1 MRTAVKTIGLLTL
14 LGLLNLPV
22 SGQGVDALI
31 ATGRAYLEQED
42 LANAQQSFAAAVAAS
57 PDHEVANALLGA
69 ARLMTLPYQP
79 AVKQMLDRLG
89 IPETNRNIYNF
100 SLELAR
106 DTNNIPVIPADINT
120 QEVVDLLRTNVLLE
134 LQAVEGNWAK
144 IVSTNFLLTL
154 TTNETKQATN
164 TTVSFA
170 DAQALQ
176 AVLSLFDSLINLAGT
191 CNWDAP
197 LARLQSLINR
207 QPEDIQQFLA
217 QRPWLLTLTR
227 TNDLPAAKQ
236 AMSKAFDLLASSA
249 PLLSKRDTNYN
260 YLIGEKWTTAVSLGG
275 AVAAMLKPSLEG
287 MIIPQLLPTIS
298 LDLSRLFDGSLS
310 PRRFF
315 PAFWHNYMVLG
326 TFPDPTLGN
335 LVLGLSR
342 TTWEEFL
349 ARYFAAAPHVVSPG
363 WLPSGSFQI
372 HVDSLTTRAYALESS
387 PDLIHWSRLG
397 VFSPQDGVIVFSDAH
412 VGGATGEYYR
422 AQEVRNDAFSNRV
435 TLPGLPITVQSDN
448 TNATSELGERGYPK
462 TKTLWWTWTASAN
475 GPVGISLAGSSYN
488 ADLAVYTG
496 SDLAG
501 LSLVTNRMAYD
512 AAVEFNAV
520 AGTTYSIS
528 AGVGWS
534 DTYTEPPSKRLKLTV
549 ATTPPNDRFA
559 DRIALTGTNAT
570 FKGYNLAASIEA
582 NEPKPLSYGD
592 LDRSVWWTWT
602 APLTGKTAL
611 KLDTDIEAALGVYTG
626 TDLANLIFVA
636 GDSGDMTFDAT
647 QGTTYQ
653 IVLDGMYGETGPFT
667 LTLSQTP

>member
-1 MRTAVKTIGLLTL
+1 M
-14 LGLLNLPV
+14 
-22 SGQGVDALI
+22 DALI

-42 LANAQQSFAAAVAAS
+42 LANAQKSFAAAVAAS

-69 ARLMTLPYQP
+69 VRLMTLPYQP

-100 SLELAR
+100 SLKLAR

-144 IVSTNFLLTL
+144 IVSTNFLITL

-164 TTVSFA
+164 TTVSYA

-176 AVLSLFDSLINLAGT
+176 AALSLFDSLIDLAGT

-197 LARLQSLINR
+197 LARLQSLINH

-217 QRPWLLTLTR
+217 QRPWLLTLIR

-249 PLLSKRDTNYN
+249 TLLSKRDTNYN
-260 YLIGEKWTTAVSLGG
+260 YLIGEKWTFAVTLAGAVS
-275 AVAAMLKPSLEG
+275 AMLKPSLEG
-287 MIIPQLLPTIS
+287 MVTPQLLPTYS

-326 TFPDPTLGN
+326 TLPDLTLGN
-335 LVLGLSR
+335 LVLGISR

-349 ARYFAAAPHVVSPG
+349 ARYFAAAPHVVAPE
-363 WLPSGSFQI
+363 WLPGGSFQF
-372 HVDSLTTRAYALESS
+372 HVDSLTARAYALESS

-397 VFSPQDGVIVFSDAH
+397 VFSPQDGAIIFSDAR
-412 VGGATGEYYR
+412 AASLTGHYYR
-422 AQEVRNDAFSNRV
+422 AQEVSNDAFSNRV
-435 TLPGLPITVQSDN
+435 TLSVLSVTVQSDN

-475 GPVGISLAGSSYN
+475 GPVGISLAGSSDNVAGSSYN
-488 ADLAVYTG
+488 ADLTVYTG
-496 SDLAG
+496 SELAS
-501 LSLVTNRMAYD
+501 LSLVTNRMAYN
-512 AAVEFNAV
+512 ATVEFNAV
-520 AGTTYSIS
+520 AGTTYAIS
-528 AGVGWS
+528 AGVGWN
-534 DTYTEPPSKRLKLTV
+534 DTYTELPSKRLILTV
-549 ATTPPNDRFA
+549 ASSPANDRFA

-570 FKGYNLAASIEA
+570 YKGHNLAAGLEA

-602 APLTGKTAL
+602 APLTGKTTL

-626 TDLANLIFVA
+626 TDLANLGFVT
-636 GDSGDMTFDAT
+636 GESDDSLTFDAT

-653 IVLDGMYGETGPFT
+653 IVLDGMYGEAGPFT
-667 LTLSQTP
+667 LTLAQTP